1 MSDQGLIAALVLA
14 CLALL
19 LSVCVNIIFYMRQ
32 RGTMCK
38 DHRCCNPHSSEEET
52 LSQIEGQYFSDL
64 SHQERQENPPNHQ
77 EQQEN
82 PIYGNINTERR
93 GSSEVCYEMMSRQRT
108 RDCQKPSVA
117 DLNYASLDLKI
128 AKKRKKHRHLQGQA
142 KERHTQQDPLADH
155 LTSPSNAFLEVDTKV
170 DAHLPS
176 RDTGVMVSHSSIYLN
191 SQQIAQEAEEI
202 ERERGFDM
210 ENMGWDGLRESK
222 VAVRKDW
229 DKDQESEERKDNP
242 GNCIGNISIQH
253 SGVETTQSC
262 SEQVTD
268 SFSRDTD

>member
-1 MSDQGLIAALVLA
+1 M
-14 CLALL
+14 
-19 LSVCVNIIFYMRQ
+19 
-32 RGTMCK
+32 
-38 DHRCCNPHSSEEET
+38 
-52 LSQIEGQYFSDL
+52 
-64 SHQERQENPPNHQ
+64 
-77 EQQEN
+77 
-82 PIYGNINTERR
+82 
-93 GSSEVCYEMMSRQRT
+93 
-108 RDCQKPSVA
+108 A

-142 KERHTQQDPLADH
+142 KGRHTQQDPLADH
-155 LTSPSNAFLEVDTKV
+155 LTSPSNAFLEVDTNV

-210 ENMGWDGLRESK
+210 ENVRWDSLRESK
-222 VAVRKDW
+222 EGGRRDW

-242 GNCIGNISIQH
+242 DNCIGNIFIQH
-253 SGVETTQSC
+253 SEVETTQSC

-268 SFSRDTD
+268 SFSQETD